1 LISGNNPVLSKDIKN
16 WVFNSKKHF
25 DIYLFSNNPSK
36 KRIKLIADQ
45 LDLKFTHSGGKPS
58 KKKLNKLIDKF
69 PYSTSE
75 IAIIGDRIFT
85 DILVGNR
92 LGMYTILIDSI
103 DYYGNKIEKN
113 SFQFIERQLA
123 KIITGEFS

>member
-1 LISGNNPVLSKDIKN
+1 VLSKDIKN

-113 SFQFIERQLA
+113 SFQFIERHLA

>member
-113 SFQFIERQLA
+113 SFQFIERHLA